1 MRALLWPY
9 YAPEEVAAAV
19 EHIEALVERG
29 VDPEKA
35 AADAARIYRARTQDF
50 RTPLVAAHLATQ
62 WRFKRRGGPGP
73 LPGGVSCPGPRG
85 QATGERGWRPTPGK
99 YGDEVSFR
107 AFLHRLLHE

>member
-19 EHIEALVERG
+19 EHIDVLVGRG
-29 VDPEKA
+29 VPPEEA
-35 AADAARIYRARTQDF
+35 AADAARIYRARLRDF

-62 WRFKRRGGPGP
+62 WRLKRRGGPGP
-73 LPGGVSCPGPRG
+73 FPGGRPGAAP
-85 QATGERGWRPTPGK
+85 GWRPRPGK
-99 YGDEVSFR
+99 YGDEVSLR

>member
-29 VDPEKA
+29 VAPDTA
-35 AADAARIYRARTQDF
+35 AADAARIYRLRTRDF

-62 WRFKRRGGPGP
+62 WRLRRRGGPGP
-73 LPGGVSCPGPRG
+73 LPGGG
-85 QATGERGWRPTPGK
+85 ARGWQPRPGK
-99 YGDEVSFR
+99 YGDEVSLR